1 LGLLL
6 LRLHGRRC
14 RRGFCTA
21 TGSAAT
27 TATTISSARLL
38 LSRRLLLLLLRRLRR
53 GRTLIALLMTLF
65 AAFTRLLRFLAAR
78 LLRTSFRTR
87 RACFRGAAAGALI
100 ELLQFLLHELAAL
113 RFEFRAQRIVAAV
126 RAALPSVRM

>member
-1 LGLLL
+1 M
-6 LRLHGRRC
+6 LRRLNGRGC
-14 RRGFCTA
+14 CRGFCTT

-27 TATTISSARLL
+27 AATTISAARLL
-38 LSRRLLLLLLRRLRR
+38 LTRGLLLLLLRRFLR

-65 AAFTRLLRFLAAR
+65 AAFTRLLRFLAAH
-78 LLRTSFRTR
+78 LLRASFRTR
-87 RACFRGAAAGALI
+87 RACFRGDAAGALI

-113 RFEFRAQRIVAAV
+113 RLEFRAQRIVAAV